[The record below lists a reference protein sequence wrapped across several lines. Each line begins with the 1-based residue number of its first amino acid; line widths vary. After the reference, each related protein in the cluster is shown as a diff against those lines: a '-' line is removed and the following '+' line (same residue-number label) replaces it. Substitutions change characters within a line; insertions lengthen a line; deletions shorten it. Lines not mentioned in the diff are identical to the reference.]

1 MAGLELV
8 MDTVFA
14 AKKPKEEEIVPKP
27 AIQEAE
33 DAISDKE
40 AIVTVLERAADDPAF
55 IAQLTDQGSKALQG
69 YNLTLEEKAALL
81 SGDINWIE
89 THVGKLDERLS
100 TWLECRLQQEI
111 W

>member
-1 MAGLELV
+1 MV
-8 MDTVFA
+8 MDNVSTV
-14 AKKPKEEEIVPKP
+14 KKPKEEVVVPKP

-55 IAQLTDQGSKALQG
+55 IAQLTYQGSKTLQG
-69 YNLTLEEKAALL
+69 YDLTSEEKAALL

-89 THVGKLDERLS
+89 AHVGKLDERLS